1 MLYVK
6 FDVWLVHN
14 VSHVRQLLAVSE
26 AQLCGAHA
34 FVAVCDTSL
43 GLPVRGAKYKLLVP
57 TPHVFPPKP
66 LFKP

>member
-14 VSHVRQLLAVSE
+14 VSHVRQLLAISDARV
-26 AQLCGAHA
+26 CGAHT

-43 GLPVRGAKYKLLVP
+43 GLPLRCAKYKLLVP
-57 TPHVFPPKP
+57 TYVFPPKP
-66 LFKP
+66 LFWP